1 MGKRSRKRREKKQ
14 EIELKEWQDSRGI
27 SRRKKGVTITFEKY
41 NFLKFLAVFLIPL
54 SYILFSDW
62 LYLVMIFYIATAAF
76 AVMAERHIN
85 RSLVRTSHFKLPKA
99 DCILAIIVLV
109 LAFVAAFGSLLTSQ
123 THTGSTQTSSTL
135 MEMWDNFTTLM
146 SGRRNIF
153 TMLGMSVIIGVVG
166 PPSNAPSGPPPR
178 HGSGGLLS
186 FDLDD
191 LPLEYLSSQLM
202 TVIITVLTFA
212 IPVIGLISVLY
223 SNRKYEKFQIDM
235 RTDLPDE
242 EITLLGDAELDV
254 LLSFGEEQPGF
265 EADEEYIERRIAGET
280 ALRPL
285 PAGPPT
291 RAEPAG
297 DNDDLPDDGAD
308 LTFDGRTFEAIF
320 GKSDDADKC
329 GDRKQQRS

>member
-1 MGKRSRKRREKKQ
+1 
-14 EIELKEWQDSRGI
+14 
-27 SRRKKGVTITFEKY
+27 
-41 NFLKFLAVFLIPL
+41 
-54 SYILFSDW
+54 
-62 LYLVMIFYIATAAF
+62 
-76 AVMAERHIN
+76 
-85 RSLVRTSHFKLPKA
+85 
-99 DCILAIIVLV
+99 
-109 LAFVAAFGSLLTSQ
+109 
-123 THTGSTQTSSTL
+123 
-135 MEMWDNFTTLM
+135 
-146 SGRRNIF
+146 
-153 TMLGMSVIIGVVG
+153 MLGMSVIIGVVG

-308 LTFDGRTFEAIF
+308 LTFDERTFEAIF